1 MKITIFTLFPE
12 MIRPFFTS
20 SIMKRAVDKG
30 IVEYEIVNFRDYAEG
45 VHKKADD
52 LPYGGG
58 AGMVIMPEPLSK
70 ALDDYNATG
79 KRVIFPTPSG
89 KTFTEKYAEE
99 LSNEDELVF
108 ICGHYEGIDQR
119 VIDTYVTDEITI
131 GDYVL
136 SSGETSTI
144 VIIDALFRLI
154 DGVITEESLEDESFN
169 SSLLEYPQ
177 YTRPPRYC
185 TKSVPDV
192 LLTGHHGHI
201 TQWRC
206 DQRLVKTMLNRPDL
220 RSHASLST
228 EERERLLK
236 ILDSEDKRTCQ
247 RWILSEL

>member
-70 ALDDYNATG
+70 ALDNYNATG

-99 LSNEDELVF
+99 LSKEDELVF

-220 RSHASLST
+220 LSHASLST

>member
-206 DQRLVKTMLNRPDL
+206 DKRLEKTMLNRPDL
-220 RSHASLST
+220 LSNASLST

>member
-144 VIIDALFRLI
+144 VIVDALFRLI

-220 RSHASLST
+220 LSHASLST

>member
-220 RSHASLST
+220 LSHASLST

>member
-1 MKITIFTLFPE
+1 MKIIIFTLFPE

-70 ALDDYNATG
+70 ALDDHNAAG

-99 LSNEDELVF
+99 LSKEDELVF

-144 VIIDALFRLI
+144 VIVDALFRLI

-192 LLTGHHGHI
+192 LLIGHHGHI

-220 RSHASLST
+220 LSHASLST

>member
-99 LSNEDELVF
+99 L
-108 ICGHYEGIDQR
+108 
-119 VIDTYVTDEITI
+119 
-131 GDYVL
+131 
-136 SSGETSTI
+136 
-144 VIIDALFRLI
+144 
-154 DGVITEESLEDESFN
+154 
-169 SSLLEYPQ
+169 
-177 YTRPPRYC
+177 
-185 TKSVPDV
+185 
-192 LLTGHHGHI
+192 
-201 TQWRC
+201 
-206 DQRLVKTMLNRPDL
+206 
-220 RSHASLST
+220 
-228 EERERLLK
+228 
-236 ILDSEDKRTCQ
+236 
-247 RWILSEL
+247 

>member
-1 MKITIFTLFPE
+1 MKIIIFTLFPE

-70 ALDDYNATG
+70 ALDNYNATG

-99 LSNEDELVF
+99 LSKEDELVF

-144 VIIDALFRLI
+144 VIVDALFRLI

-220 RSHASLST
+220 LSHASLST